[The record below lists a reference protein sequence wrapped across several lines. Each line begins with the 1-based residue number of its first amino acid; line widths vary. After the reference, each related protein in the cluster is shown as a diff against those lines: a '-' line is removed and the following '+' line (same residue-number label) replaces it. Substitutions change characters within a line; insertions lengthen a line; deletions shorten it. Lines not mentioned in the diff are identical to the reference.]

1 VRSYPVHPL
10 EEAISI
16 ATAIQEVN
24 SGLPFDRVLLA
35 KALSTTPASSSFTMK
50 LNSSTKYGLT
60 RGGYNDQ
67 RIALTSRGEAIA
79 APKQSGERQGALLA
93 AAMQPEL
100 FRRLYQAL
108 DGKRMPEDEYARN
121 MLQRD
126 YEVQP
131 SLTDECLQII
141 KKNGLFVGILG
152 EVAGSLYV
160 SKSGAHMTPDH
171 AGEDGPAEVA
181 QIGGSPAGPQA
192 GTLSAS
198 PRQEGP
204 GSGIFIGHV
213 GADDVA
219 GFLQQALGSLGVD
232 CDAVETGGDQA
243 LPSGDVSQA
252 MRSSGAAVLLL
263 TRSADAL
270 DESPDEAERKER
282 MIFVMGAAAAIY
294 GDRIVLA
301 RESGLGETAQGSSF
315 RTLQFRRDN
324 LEALALHILH
334 ELYRM
339 GVVEVRV
346 QA

>member
-1 VRSYPVHPL
+1 VRPYPVHPL
-10 EEAISI
+10 EDAIAI

-35 KALSTTPASSSFTMK
+35 KALRTTPASSSFTMK

-67 RIALTSRGEAIA
+67 RIALTSRGEAVA
-79 APKQSGERQGALLA
+79 APKQSGERQSALLA

-100 FRRLYQAL
+100 FRRLYQVL

-126 YEVQP
+126 YGVQP

-160 SKSGAHMTPDH
+160 SQSGAHMTPDH
-171 AGEDGPAEVA
+171 AGEGGSAEVA
-181 QIGGSPAGPQA
+181 QIAGSPAPPQV
-192 GTLSAS
+192 GQRNVDTLH
-198 PRQEGP
+198 RGP
-204 GSGIFIGHV
+204 GSRIFIGHV

-219 GFLQQALGSLGVD
+219 GFLQQALSSLGVD

-243 LPSGDVSQA
+243 LPSEDISQA

-263 TRSADAL
+263 TRSADA
-270 DESPDEAERKER
+270 PDEELRAAERKER
-282 MIFVMGAAAAIY
+282 MIFVMGAAAALY

-301 RESGLGETAQGSSF
+301 RESGLGEAAQESSF

-339 GVVEVRV
+339 GVVQVRL